1 MFGTGV
7 PHLLYYG
14 FKEEGLEMNRQVRI
28 YSSWLMSMLFLLS
41 GVPNKYMTAYGQ
53 PVQSEKPVSDQSG
66 RYNDT
71 ATSKGVDEAVKAK
84 AEENYGKLPLYFIRN
99 DGQAD
104 EKVRFYERGIGHTTS
119 FTPKGVYLSLAPASQ
134 SPLSHESTQFSPSY
148 KFTNSPPSTEFPS
161 SHPFTKSPFSKGGQR
176 GITKDNSP
184 HNPQKETRTNQF
196 VHATQPETIKLIPL
210 GANKDPLIIPEGLQE
225 AKVNYFIDKNP
236 EDWKTNIST
245 YQAILYKDIYQDIDM
260 RFYGNNRQLEYD
272 IIVKPGANPSWVQL
286 SYQGIEDLK
295 VTEEGDLEIGL
306 KDGKLIQKR
315 PYVYQE
321 IEGKR
326 VERKGEFKVSRL
338 ESKVQNLKHKTR
350 NSKHFIYAFQVASY
364 DKRYPLVI
372 DPILEYSTYLGG
384 SGLDSG
390 RGIAVDTAGN
400 VYVTGGTYSF
410 DFPTA
415 NALDKKGN
423 KEGDVFITK
432 MNAAGTS
439 LIYSTY
445 LGGNDGGEYGAGIA
459 VDAARNVYIVG
470 NTTSFYFPT
479 FNAFDESYNGG
490 GDIFVAKINAAGTN
504 IIYSTYLGGSGGEWS
519 YGMAIDASG
528 NVYITGEVQSGD
540 FPTVNAFDESFGPG
554 HEAFVTKMNADGKSL
569 IYSTYLGTSATLGNG
584 IAADAFGN
592 AYVTG
597 RTYGIP
603 LVNALDETNFG
614 GEAFVTKINTDG
626 SNLIYSTYLGGSSG
640 DDGTGI
646 AVDADGNA
654 YITGRTSSDDFPTV
668 NAIDGSLNGS
678 GDAFVTKINAA
689 GTSLIYSTYFGG
701 SDGENNI
708 KIAIDAD
715 RNVYITGSTFSGDL
729 PTVNALDGNLN
740 GKSDLFVTKMNAA
753 GTSLIFSTY
762 FGGGSDYYPYDGDS
776 VSGIAVDTV
785 GNAYITG
792 WTGLYDFPIVNA
804 FDASLIG
811 RDAFI
816 TKILFV
822 TKIPSDLQ
830 VRYTCNEGGGTMVT
844 DSSVNGNN
852 GIIEGAT
859 WTTGREEGGLS
870 FDGIDDAVSIPLI
883 NNEELSVCA
892 WFYKNVN
899 DTTNTDAIF
908 GGARWNADPQLREG
922 FDVRFIPSAP
932 DTLRFVLTT
941 QDTSGVRTT
950 KEAQAKSLNSVGSWY
965 HVAGTYNKTTGEQK
979 LYINGQ
985 LVDTKIHPAGNT
997 AVPLSYSEMKI
1008 GYSKYGTGYFNGIID
1023 DVRLYRQALSDKEVQ
1038 GIYHA
1043 VTSGMQIHYA
1053 FDEGT
1058 GTIAH
1063 DASGNDNHGEI
1074 QGAVWTA
1081 GKSGNGLSFDG
1092 INDSVSVPRM
1102 NHDKISLS
1110 AWFRKNAN
1118 DTSRADAIFSGLRW
1132 SSDPQLREGFDVR
1145 FSPGSPDTLRYAL
1158 VTMDGSGN
1166 KTTKT
1171 VKENLVNSVNTWYH
1185 VVCTYNMATGKQHLY
1200 VNGQLVDTDTHPA
1213 GNTIVPLT
1221 YYDDIRVG
1229 YSRYKTGYFNG
1240 LIDEV
1245 RLYQRALS
1253 DQEVQELYTNN

>member
-1 MFGTGV
+1 M
-7 PHLLYYG
+7 
-14 FKEEGLEMNRQVRI
+14 
-28 YSSWLMSMLFLLS
+28 
-41 GVPNKYMTAYGQ
+41 
-53 PVQSEKPVSDQSG
+53 
-66 RYNDT
+66 
-71 ATSKGVDEAVKAK
+71 KAK
-84 AEENYGKLPLYFIRN
+84 VEENYGKLPLYFIQN

-104 EKVRFYERGIGHTTS
+104 EKVRFYERSIGHTTS
-119 FTPKGVYLSLAPASQ
+119 FTSEGVHLSLTPASQ
-134 SPLSHESTQFSPSY
+134 SPLSHESTQFSLFY
-148 KFTNSPPSTEFPS
+148 KFTNSPPSTESLP
-161 SHPFTKSPFSKGGQR
+161 SHPFTKFPFSKGGHR

-184 HNPQKETRTNQF
+184 HNPQRETRTNQF

-225 AKVNYFIDKNP
+225 AKVNYFIGKNS

-272 IIVKPGANPSWVQL
+272 IIVKPGANPSRVQL

-295 VTEEGDLEIGL
+295 VTEEGDLEIAL

-326 VERKGEFKVSRL
+326 VERKGAFKVSR
-338 ESKVQNLKHKTR
+338 SGSNVRGLKHEAR

-372 DPILEYSTYLGG
+372 DPVLEYSTYLGG
-384 SGLDSG
+384 SGFDSG

-400 VYVTGGTYSF
+400 VYVTGSTYSF
-410 DFPTA
+410 DFPT
-415 NALDKKGN
+415 
-423 KEGDVFITK
+423 
-432 MNAAGTS
+432 
-439 LIYSTY
+439 
-445 LGGNDGGEYGAGIA
+445 
-459 VDAARNVYIVG
+459 
-470 NTTSFYFPT
+470 
-479 FNAFDESYNGG
+479 
-490 GDIFVAKINAAGTN
+490 
-504 IIYSTYLGGSGGEWS
+504 
-519 YGMAIDASG
+519 
-528 NVYITGEVQSGD
+528 
-540 FPTVNAFDESFGPG
+540 
-554 HEAFVTKMNADGKSL
+554 
-569 IYSTYLGTSATLGNG
+569 
-584 IAADAFGN
+584 
-592 AYVTG
+592 
-597 RTYGIP
+597 
-603 LVNALDETNFG
+603 
-614 GEAFVTKINTDG
+614 
-626 SNLIYSTYLGGSSG
+626 
-640 DDGTGI
+640 
-646 AVDADGNA
+646 
-654 YITGRTSSDDFPTV
+654 
-668 NAIDGSLNGS
+668 
-678 GDAFVTKINAA
+678 
-689 GTSLIYSTYFGG
+689 
-701 SDGENNI
+701 
-708 KIAIDAD
+708 
-715 RNVYITGSTFSGDL
+715 
-729 PTVNALDGNLN
+729 VNALDGHLS
-740 GKSDLFVTKMNAA
+740 GSSDLFVTKMNAA

-762 FGGGSDYYPYDGDS
+762 FGGGSDYYFYDGDN

-785 GNAYITG
+785 GNVYITG
-792 WTGLYDFPIVNA
+792 RTRLYDFPLVNA
-804 FDASLIG
+804 FDASCLELE
-811 RDAFI
+811 AFI
-816 TKILFV
+816 

-830 VRYTCNEGGGTMVT
+830 VRYTCNEGSGTMVT
-844 DSSVNGNN
+844 DSSGNGNN

-870 FDGIDDAVSIPLI
+870 FDGIDDSVSIPLI

-922 FDVRFIPSAP
+922 FDVRFVPSAP

-950 KEAQAKSLNSVGSWY
+950 KEAQAKALNSVGSWH
-965 HVAGTYNKTTGEQK
+965 HVAGAYNKTTGEQK
-979 LYINGQ
+979 LYINSQ

-997 AVPLSYSEMKI
+997 AVPLSYSEMKV

-1023 DVRLYRQALSDKEVQ
+1023 DVRLYRRALSDKEVQ

-1043 VTSGMQIHYA
+1043 VTSGMQMHYTL
-1053 FDEGT
+1053 DEGT

-1092 INDSVSVPRM
+1092 VNDSVSVPRM
-1102 NHDKISLS
+1102 NHDEISLS
-1110 AWFRKNAN
+1110 AWFRKNTN
-1118 DTSRADAIFSGLRW
+1118 DTSRADAIFSALRW

-1245 RLYQRALS
+1245 RLYRRALS

>member
-1 MFGTGV
+1 M
-7 PHLLYYG
+7 
-14 FKEEGLEMNRQVRI
+14 
-28 YSSWLMSMLFLLS
+28 
-41 GVPNKYMTAYGQ
+41 
-53 PVQSEKPVSDQSG
+53 
-66 RYNDT
+66 
-71 ATSKGVDEAVKAK
+71 KAK
-84 AEENYGKLPLYFIRN
+84 VEENYGKLPLYFIQN

-104 EKVRFYERGIGHTTS
+104 EKVRFYERSIGHTTS
-119 FTPKGVYLSLAPASQ
+119 FTSEGVHLSLTPASQ
-134 SPLSHESTQFSPSY
+134 SPLSHESTQFSLFY
-148 KFTNSPPSTEFPS
+148 KFTNSPPSTESLP
-161 SHPFTKSPFSKGGQR
+161 SHPFTKFPFSKGGHR

-184 HNPQKETRTNQF
+184 HNPQRETRTNQF

-225 AKVNYFIDKNP
+225 AKVNYFIGKNS

-272 IIVKPGANPSWVQL
+272 IIVKPGANPSRVQL

-295 VTEEGDLEIGL
+295 VTEEGDLEIAL

-326 VERKGEFKVSRL
+326 VERKGAFKVSR
-338 ESKVQNLKHKTR
+338 SGSNVRGLKHEAR

-372 DPILEYSTYLGG
+372 DPVLEYSTYLGG
-384 SGLDSG
+384 SGRDLG

-400 VYVTGGTYSF
+400 VYVTGRTDSF

-432 MNAAGTS
+432 MNADGTS
-439 LIYSTY
+439 LIFSTY
-445 LGGNDGGEYGAGIA
+445 LGGSDGWDGGSNIA
-459 VDAARNVYIVG
+459 VDASRNVYVMG
-470 NTTSFYFPT
+470 DTYSSYFPT

-490 GDIFVAKINAAGTN
+490 EDVFVAKINASGTSL
-504 IIYSTYLGGSGGEWS
+504 IYSTYLGGSGDEFGG
-519 YGMAIDASG
+519 GMTIDASG
-528 NVYITGEVQSGD
+528 NVYITGEVRSGD
-540 FPTVNAFDESFGPG
+540 FPTVNAFDDSLTGF
-554 HEAFVTKMNADGKSL
+554 ASIFVTKMNAD
-569 IYSTYLGTSATLGNG
+569 
-584 IAADAFGN
+584 
-592 AYVTG
+592 
-597 RTYGIP
+597 
-603 LVNALDETNFG
+603 
-614 GEAFVTKINTDG
+614 
-626 SNLIYSTYLGGSSG
+626 
-640 DDGTGI
+640 
-646 AVDADGNA
+646 
-654 YITGRTSSDDFPTV
+654 
-668 NAIDGSLNGS
+668 
-678 GDAFVTKINAA
+678 
-689 GTSLIYSTYFGG
+689 
-701 SDGENNI
+701 
-708 KIAIDAD
+708 
-715 RNVYITGSTFSGDL
+715 
-729 PTVNALDGNLN
+729 
-740 GKSDLFVTKMNAA
+740 

-762 FGGGSDYYPYDGDS
+762 FGGSKGYYPDS
-776 VSGIAVDTV
+776 GEIVSGIAVDTV
-785 GNAYITG
+785 GNIYITG
-792 WTGLYDFPIVNA
+792 GTSLYDFPIVNA
-804 FDASLIG
+804 VDADLIG
-811 RDAFI
+811 SEAFI

-844 DSSVNGNN
+844 DSSGNGNN

-870 FDGIDDAVSIPLI
+870 FNGIDDSVSIPLI

-950 KEAQAKSLNSVGSWY
+950 KEAQAKALNSVGSWH
-965 HVAGTYNKTTGEQK
+965 HVAGAYNKTTGEQK
-979 LYINGQ
+979 LYINSQ

-997 AVPLSYSEMKI
+997 AVPLSYSEMNI

-1023 DVRLYRQALSDKEVQ
+1023 DVRLYRRALSDKEVQ

-1043 VTSGMQIHYA
+1043 VTSGMQMHYTL
-1053 FDEGT
+1053 DEGT

-1092 INDSVSVPRM
+1092 VNDSVSAPRM
-1102 NHDKISLS
+1102 NHDEISLS

-1118 DTSRADAIFSGLRW
+1118 DTSRADAIFSALRW

-1245 RLYQRALS
+1245 RLYRRALS